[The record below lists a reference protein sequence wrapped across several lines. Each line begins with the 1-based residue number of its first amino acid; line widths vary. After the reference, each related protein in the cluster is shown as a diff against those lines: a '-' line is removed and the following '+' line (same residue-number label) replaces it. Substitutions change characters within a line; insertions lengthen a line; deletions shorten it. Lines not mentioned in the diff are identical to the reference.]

1 MRADTSEKNRSADG
15 VCCQIGRD
23 FPPLSLSLIFLCVCA
38 CSMCGNCIFEGIH
51 NHLVRMPVKLAHH
64 NKLRSTE

>member
-23 FPPLSLSLIFLCVCA
+23 FPPLSLSLSLSVCVCA
-38 CSMCGNCIFEGIH
+38 ACAVTVF
-51 NHLVRMPVKLAHH
+51 
-64 NKLRSTE
+64 LREYIIIL